1 MTGGPRATEVSV
13 GTTWRRAAL
22 SLLVAGTLAG
32 CCRRCPPCPPT
43 TVVSG
48 SVPGHRELPD
58 ATRQA
63 VVRRLRVGMTIDE
76 VRAVLRP
83 FADSD
88 LGGLG
93 RFGWTSFRLRDGELL
108 LHFDSGARGQTFFR
122 DDPGDGSFPG
132 QVPPFILMGDD
143 VTFRLVA
150 GGDFNPPAGG

>member
-1 MTGGPRATEVSV
+1 MRTTTLRVVS
-13 GTTWRRAAL
+13 A
-22 SLLVAGTLAG
+22 LLVAGTVAG
-32 CCRRCPPCPPT
+32 CCRRCPPCSPS
-43 TVVSG
+43 TVASG
-48 SVPGHRELPD
+48 AVPGHPELPD

-83 FADSD
+83 FADSE

-108 LHFDSGARGQTFFR
+108 LHFDSGSRGQTFFR
-122 DDPGDGSFPG
+122 DDPGDGSFTD

>member
-1 MTGGPRATEVSV
+1 M
-13 GTTWRRAAL
+13 GTTWLRAAL
-22 SLLVAGTLAG
+22 FLLVAGTLAG
-32 CCRRCPPCPPT
+32 CCRRGPPCPPT
-43 TVVSG
+43 AVASG
-48 SVPGHRELPD
+48 SVPGDRELPE

-108 LHFDSGARGQTFFR
+108 LHFDGGSHGQTSFR
-122 DDPGDGSFPG
+122 DDPGDGSFTDK
-132 QVPPFILMGDD
+132 VPPFILMGDD
-143 VTFRLVA
+143 VMFRLVA
-150 GGDFNPPAGG
+150 GGDFNPPAGR